1 MKLRSR
7 ESAKPTF
14 ELSSMTDLVFL
25 LLIFFMLVA
34 TMVAPNVNALKLV
47 LPNSNTADKTKNL
60 TVSVS
65 INENRQYFIAGK
77 PVPVETLKPTLQAAL
92 ANKLNPVVILHT
104 DYNVPISDVVTVMDV
119 ANQMKVKLVLAT
131 QPEK

>member
-25 LLIFFMLVA
+25 LLIFFMIVA
-34 TMVAPNVNALKLV
+34 TMVSPNVNALKLV
-47 LPNSNTADKTKNL
+47 LPNSNTSDKTKNL
-60 TVSVS
+60 TVSVA
-65 INENRQYFIAGK
+65 INEQRQFFIGGK
-77 PVPVETLKPTLQAAL
+77 PVAVEALKPTLEAAL
-92 ANKLNPVVILHT
+92 TGKLNPVVILHT
-104 DYNVPISDVVTVMDV
+104 EYSVPISDVVSVMDI
-119 ANQMKVKLVLAT
+119 ANQMKVRLVLAT

>member
-34 TMVAPNVNALKLV
+34 TMVSPNVNALKLV

-92 ANKLNPVVILHT
+92 ADKLNPVVILHT